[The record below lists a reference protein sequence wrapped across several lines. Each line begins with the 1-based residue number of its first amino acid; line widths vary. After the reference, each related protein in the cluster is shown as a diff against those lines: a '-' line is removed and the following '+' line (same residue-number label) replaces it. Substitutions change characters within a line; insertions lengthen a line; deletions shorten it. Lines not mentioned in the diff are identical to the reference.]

1 MLPIKILALDD
12 QQFYINGM
20 MHYLKQWT
28 LVGKATGCTNYDEL
42 LLQLRED
49 EPDIVF
55 MELNLRTCRHDSF
68 SILREISSRYKN
80 VLVAVLSRYN
90 TPELIKEARENGA
103 RAFIDKYGGT
113 ENLFNFLHDYWS
125 NNVPGYYV
133 SVNQHGPK
141 AAGNTRTHDGF
152 ELYHQL
158 TKREREVM
166 HLIVEGREHEEIE
179 QVLGISYSTY
189 KTHRSNILQKMQ
201 VKNEVGLTRKV
212 GSTINSMVPVMA
224 TYNNM
229 PGMRQM

>member
-12 QQFYINGM
+12 QPFYINGM
-20 MHYLKQWT
+20 LTYLQQWT

-42 LLQLRED
+42 LLQLKED
-49 EPDIVF
+49 EPDIIF

-68 SILREISSRYKN
+68 SIVRYISNRYKN

-103 RAFIDKYGGT
+103 RAFIDKYSGT

-133 SVNQHGPK
+133 SINQHGPK
-141 AAGNTRTHDGF
+141 PAGYTRTHDSF
-152 ELYHQL
+152 ELYYQL

-166 HLIVEGREHEEIE
+166 RLIVEGQEHEEIE
-179 QVLGISYSTY
+179 QALGISYSTY
-189 KTHRSNILQKMQ
+189 KTHRSSILQKMQ

-212 GSTINSMVPVMA
+212 GSTINSMLPVMA
-224 TYNNM
+224 GYNNM
-229 PGMRQM
+229 PGIRQM

>member
-12 QQFYINGM
+12 QPFYINGM
-20 MHYLKQWT
+20 LTYLKQWT

-42 LLQLRED
+42 LHQLKED

-68 SILREISSRYKN
+68 SILRYISNRYKN

-103 RAFIDKYGGT
+103 RAFIDKYSGT
-113 ENLFNFLHDYWS
+113 ENLFNFLHDYWC
-125 NNVPGYYV
+125 NNVPAYYV
-133 SVNQHGPK
+133 SVNQHRPQPV
-141 AAGNTRTHDGF
+141 GNTRVHDSF

-166 HLIVEGREHEEIE
+166 RLIVKGHEHDEIE
-179 QVLGISYSTY
+179 QALGISYSTY
-189 KTHRSNILQKMQ
+189 KTHRSSILQKMQ
-201 VKNEVGLTRKV
+201 VKNEVGLVKLV
-212 GSTINSMVPVMA
+212 PANNYINIKYPMAYTPV
-224 TYNNM
+224 NDI
-229 PGMRQM
+229 